1 MPPKKRTIV
10 SSPGASRRSKRNENK
25 ASGTTIDS
33 SVNEMAEAS
42 ELVIRRG
49 VKNATMPAI
58 LEDAGSET
66 LVLPPVQIAAA
77 AAAASAAA
85 AAAASA
91 AAAAAAAKPAA
102 VFVAAEHQD
111 YFSFGKLNH
120 VQCELTLV
128 DSPMC
133 VHTDL
138 VCALTTVN
146 SH

>member
-85 AAAASA
+85 AAA
-91 AAAAAAAKPAA
+91 KPAA